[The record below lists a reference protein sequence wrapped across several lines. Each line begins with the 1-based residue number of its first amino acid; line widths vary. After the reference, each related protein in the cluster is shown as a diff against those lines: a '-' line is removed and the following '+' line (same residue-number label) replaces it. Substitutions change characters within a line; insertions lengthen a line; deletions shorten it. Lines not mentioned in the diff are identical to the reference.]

1 MKPASPWQRGLGC
14 SPPPISSHG
23 TTAAPWLLIRSSVAP
38 LWLSFDIGD
47 GGPCSAGWTDP
58 AEPAE
63 SAGMG
68 GRRSKGGG
76 CHKAGKS
83 CFALLCSQP
92 ACTQP
97 LWHLESTRHN
107 ATKGGHALKQQNNNK
122 NPKQKKIHLSASP
135 NPWGET
141 GVGRNRPKEPQLEPC
156 RAGRL
161 PVLLAFPGGLLAAVS
176 VSHRWPHQCGAVG
189 FWDASGCTRSTR
201 TAVLW
206 VRWRSALGE
215 GNKTEGSCQNE
226 WV

>member
-1 MKPASPWQRGLGC
+1 M
-14 SPPPISSHG
+14 PPPQTAPMALLLPHSCSLGARWHHFGSHL
-23 TTAAPWLLIRSSVAP
+23 TL
-38 LWLSFDIGD
+38 
-47 GGPCSAGWTDP
+47 
-58 AEPAE
+58 E
-63 SAGMG
+63 MG
-68 GRRSKGGG
+68 GRAQQVGQTQQSRLNQQGWGGGGTRGG

-97 LWHLESTRHN
+97 LRHLESTRHN

-161 PVLLAFPGGLLAAVS
+161 PVLLAFPGELLAAVS

-206 VRWRSALGE
+206 RSALGE